1 MKTRLIITALLLIS
15 AFTFAQQPQNPE
27 ILEYIR
33 QYKDIAM
40 QEMIRTGVPAA
51 IKLAQGIH
59 ETQAGK
65 SDLVKRS
72 NNHFGIKCK
81 TTWTGEKVYHD
92 DDARGECFRAYQR
105 SEDSYRDH
113 SDFLRNNQR
122 YGALFTLKP
131 TDYEGWANGLK
142 KAGYATN
149 PRYPAIIIKLVEDYN
164 LQLYT
169 EVALGLAKE
178 PDMILVKNDNPPA
191 PVFIPAKN
199 TVESAPVVKQ
209 TTVFRRQPKQWPAGT
224 FTVNDTKV
232 VYAPAGTS
240 LLALAQEHRINLPRL
255 LDFNDMDDKDVLEE
269 GQLVFLQRKRR
280 TGAAEHHLVA
290 EGETL
295 YAIAQEEG
303 IRLENLLEL
312 NGLQKHFKPASG
324 EKLYL
329 RTKNP
334 GKVAAYTETTVTAIN
349 RNAAP
354 ALNKNT
360 VYHTVQQK
368 ETLYSIARRYAVS
381 VNELREW
388 NGLAGEGLRIG
399 QQLIIQTPAYA
410 QDTGTR

>member
-1 MKTRLIITALLLIS
+1 MKIRLIVTALLLIS
-15 AFTFAQQPQNPE
+15 ARIFAQQPQSPE
-27 ILEYIR
+27 ILDYIR

-122 YGALFTLKP
+122 YSALFALKP
-131 TDYEGWANGLK
+131 MDYEGWAHGLK

-149 PRYPAIIIKLVEDYN
+149 PKYPAIIIKLVEDYN

-178 PDMILVKNDNPPA
+178 PDMILVKNDNAPA
-191 PVFIPAKN
+191 PIFVPTKN

-209 TTVFRRQPKQWPAGT
+209 RVGSRRQWPAGT
-224 FTVNDTKV
+224 FTLNETKV
-232 VYAPAGTS
+232 VFAPAGTS

-255 LDFNDMDDKDVLEE
+255 LDFNDMEEKDVLEE
-269 GQLVFLQRKRR
+269 GQLIFLQRKRR
-280 TGAAEHHLVA
+280 TGATEHHLVA

-303 IRLENLLEL
+303 IRFENLLEL
-312 NGLQKHFKPASG
+312 NGIQKHFQPAPG

-329 RTKNP
+329 RVKNP
-334 GKVAAYTETTVTAIN
+334 GKVAAYTNATVSTVK

-354 ALNKNT
+354 SPNKNT

-388 NGLAGEGLRIG
+388 NGLNGEALSIG

-410 QDTGTR
+410 QDSGTR